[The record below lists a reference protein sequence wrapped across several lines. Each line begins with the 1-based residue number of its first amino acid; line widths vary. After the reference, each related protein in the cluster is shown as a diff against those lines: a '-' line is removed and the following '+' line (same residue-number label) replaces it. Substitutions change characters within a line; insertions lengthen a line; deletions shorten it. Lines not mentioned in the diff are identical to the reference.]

1 MSNPMNQ
8 SRQGNTLDLAPLPS
22 QRSRRQ
28 NETLDDVT
36 PIPHQIEN
44 DARWSILVCERDD
57 LRKTVNN
64 MSCQLLELE
73 NCIRESQAQT
83 AEAERTI
90 QELTKAQMEMKVL
103 ID

>member
-1 MSNPMNQ
+1 
-8 SRQGNTLDLAPLPS
+8 
-22 QRSRRQ
+22 
-28 NETLDDVT
+28 
-36 PIPHQIEN
+36 
-44 DARWSILVCERDD
+44 
-57 LRKTVNN
+57 

-90 QELTKAQMEMKVL
+90 QELTKAQMEMKIL

>member
-1 MSNPMNQ
+1 M
-8 SRQGNTLDLAPLPS
+8 APLPS

-28 NETLDDVT
+28 NDTLDDVT

-44 DARWSILVCERDD
+44 DARWSVLLCERDD

-64 MSCQLLELE
+64 MSCQLLDLE
-73 NCIRESQAQT
+73 NVIREAQAQT

-90 QELTKAQMEMKVL
+90 QELTKTHMEMKIL